1 MNRPAPSLPSAR
13 DARRELR
20 RGASPAPN
28 LRPRVVIREGDVI
41 YVIYFRVPSEI
52 RRPDASRLASTP
64 HRAASPPRA
73 AKDDL
78 LADLVFALATQA
90 RDKIQK
96 DFNELVVEP
105 FADPDPGPLPDL
117 VPPSQ
122 LADPDSKFVA
132 VDVRGTRV
140 VVHYKEHVVRDD
152 LGDGDADGKG
162 STDEHGVDALVCLHG
177 ANGSEFSFRRL
188 LPRVAAAAPGTRCIA
203 FDRPPYGLSTR
214 PDPPGRLSGDG
225 SGDASSSG
233 VDFVYTAAGQAELTL
248 ALMDALGIRTAAL
261 LGHSAGAPVALDAA
275 LVAPE
280 RVRSYIAVAPAVF
293 LGDPP
298 KKRDP
303 PGEKDDDG
311 DAKKGGGGGGG
322 IKLPLDRQLRFAWFR
337 FLVSRDGPGLN
348 VVRGSVRR
356 QMAAIEEGR
365 AYADLPPETKAAYTR
380 PTRTEN
386 WDVGL
391 LQLFRAG
398 SFGGDGERLRG
409 EMPKLAANGVKV
421 AIVVGEK
428 DRTTPPP
435 LSEALRDALVDAGV
449 GDVRYE
455 LMPMASHLPMEEE
468 AGGVRERFEAI
479 VVDVVSAL

>member
-1 MNRPAPSLPSAR
+1 M
-13 DARRELR
+13 
-20 RGASPAPN
+20 
-28 LRPRVVIREGDVI
+28 
-41 YVIYFRVPSEI
+41 
-52 RRPDASRLASTP
+52 
-64 HRAASPPRA
+64 
-73 AKDDL
+73 
-78 LADLVFALATQA
+78 
-90 RDKIQK
+90 
-96 DFNELVVEP
+96 
-105 FADPDPGPLPDL
+105 
-117 VPPSQ
+117 
-122 LADPDSKFVA
+122 
-132 VDVRGTRV
+132 
-140 VVHYKEHVVRDD
+140 
-152 LGDGDADGKG
+152 
-162 STDEHGVDALVCLHG
+162 
-177 ANGSEFSFRRL
+177 
-188 LPRVAAAAPGTRCIA
+188 
-203 FDRPPYGLSTR
+203 
-214 PDPPGRLSGDG
+214 
-225 SGDASSSG
+225 
-233 VDFVYTAAGQAELTL
+233 YTAAGQAELTL
-248 ALMDALGIRTAAL
+248 ALMDALGVRTAAL

-275 LVAPE
+275 LIAPE
-280 RVRSYIAVAPAVF
+280 RVGSYIAVAPAVF

-298 KKRDP
+298 
-303 PGEKDDDG
+303 GEKDDDG
-311 DAKKGGGGGGG
+311 NAKKGGGGGGGGG

-391 LQLFRAG
+391 LQLFRGG
-398 SFGGDGERLRG
+398 SFGGNGERLRG

>member
-1 MNRPAPSLPSAR
+1 MRVASSVAAHRPPRTSVRASSSGRTTSSTSSPSGCRS
-13 DARRELR
+13 
-20 RGASPAPN
+20 
-28 LRPRVVIREGDVI
+28 RPVG
-41 YVIYFRVPSEI
+41 PT
-52 RRPDASRLASTP
+52 RRPSHR

-140 VVHYKEHVVRDD
+140 VVHYKEHVVRDEP
-152 LGDGDADGKG
+152 GDGDADGKG
-162 STDEHGVDALVCLHG
+162 KISTDDGVDALVCLHG

-214 PDPPGRLSGDG
+214 PDPPGRSSGDG
-225 SGDASSSG
+225 SEDASSSG

-275 LVAPE
+275 LLAPE

-298 KKRDP
+298 
-303 PGEKDDDG
+303 GEKDEDG
-311 DAKKGGGGGGG
+311 TRAKKAGAGG

-337 FLVSRDGPGLN
+337 FLVSQDGPGLN

-365 AYADLPPETKAAYTR
+365 TYADLPPETKAAYVR
-380 PTRTEN
+380 PTKAEN

-391 LQLFRAG
+391 LQLFRGG
-398 SFGGDGERLRG
+398 SFGGDGERLRA
-409 EMPKLAANGVKV
+409 EMPKLAANGVEV

-435 LSEALRDALVDAGV
+435 LSEALRDACVAAGV
-449 GDVRYE
+449 EDVRYE

>member
-1 MNRPAPSLPSAR
+1 MRVASSVAAHRPPRTSVR
-13 DARRELR
+13 
-20 RGASPAPN
+20 ASSSGRATSSTSSTSGC
-28 LRPRVVIREGDVI
+28 RPRSVG
-41 YVIYFRVPSEI
+41 PT
-52 RRPDASRLASTP
+52 RRAS
-64 HRAASPPRA
+64 HRHRTAPPRA

-78 LADLVFALATQA
+78 LADLVSALATQA

-132 VDVRGTRV
+132 VDVRGTRI
-140 VVHYKEHVVRDD
+140 VVHYKEHVVRDEP
-152 LGDGDADGKG
+152 GDEDADGKR
-162 STDEHGVDALVCLHG
+162 STDDGVDALVCLHG

-214 PDPPGRLSGDG
+214 PDPPGRSSGDG
-225 SGDASSSG
+225 SGDASSSSSG
-233 VDFVYTAAGQAELTL
+233 VDFAYTAAGQAELTL
-248 ALMDALGIRTAAL
+248 ALMDALGVRTAAL

-275 LVAPE
+275 LIAPE

-322 IKLPLDRQLRFAWFR
+322 IKVPLDRQLRFAWFR

-391 LQLFRAG
+391 LQLFRGG

>member
-1 MNRPAPSLPSAR
+1 MRVASSVAAHRPPRTSVRASSSGRTTSSTSSPSRSVGPT
-13 DARRELR
+13 
-20 RGASPAPN
+20 
-28 LRPRVVIREGDVI
+28 
-41 YVIYFRVPSEI
+41 
-52 RRPDASRLASTP
+52 RRPSHR

-105 FADPDPGPLPDL
+105 FADPDPGPLPGL

-152 LGDGDADGKG
+152 LGDDDADGKG

-225 SGDASSSG
+225 SEDASSSSG

-261 LGHSAGAPVALDAA
+261 LGHSAGAPA
-275 LVAPE
+275 
-280 RVRSYIAVAPAVF
+280 RHT
-293 LGDPP
+293 
-298 KKRDP
+298 
-303 PGEKDDDG
+303 
-311 DAKKGGGGGGG
+311 
-322 IKLPLDRQLRFAWFR
+322 
-337 FLVSRDGPGLN
+337 SRC
-348 VVRGSVRR
+348 R
-356 QMAAIEEGR
+356 
-365 AYADLPPETKAAYTR
+365 AAYHSRAR
-380 PTRTEN
+380 PR
-386 WDVGL
+386 
-391 LQLFRAG
+391 
-398 SFGGDGERLRG
+398 
-409 EMPKLAANGVKV
+409 
-421 AIVVGEK
+421 
-428 DRTTPPP
+428 
-435 LSEALRDALVDAGV
+435 
-449 GDVRYE
+449 
-455 LMPMASHLPMEEE
+455 
-468 AGGVRERFEAI
+468 
-479 VVDVVSAL
+479 

>member
-1 MNRPAPSLPSAR
+1 MRVASSVAAHRHPRTSVRASSSGRATSSTSSPS
-13 DARRELR
+13 
-20 RGASPAPN
+20 GC
-28 LRPRVVIREGDVI
+28 RPRSIG
-41 YVIYFRVPSEI
+41 PT
-52 RRPDASRLASTP
+52 RRPS
-64 HRAASPPRA
+64 HRHRTASPPRA
-73 AKDDL
+73 AKDEL

-132 VDVRGTRV
+132 VDVRGTPV
-140 VVHYKEHVVRDD
+140 VVHYKEHVVRRDP
-152 LGDGDADGKG
+152 GDGDPDGGKG
-162 STDEHGVDALVCLHG
+162 DKYGVDALVCLHG

-214 PDPPGRLSGDG
+214 PDPPREGGGG
-225 SGDASSSG
+225 SGDASGSAG
-233 VDFVYTAAGQAELTL
+233 VNFVYTAAGQAELTL
-248 ALMDALGIRTAAL
+248 ALMDALGIQTAAL

-298 KKRDP
+298 
-303 PGEKDDDG
+303 GEKDEDG
-311 DAKKGGGGGGG
+311 KAKKAGGGG

-337 FLVSRDGPGLN
+337 FLVSQDGPGLN

-365 AYADLPPETKAAYTR
+365 TYADLPPETKAAYMR
-380 PTRTEN
+380 PTRAEN

-391 LQLFRAG
+391 LQLFRGG
-398 SFGGDGERLRG
+398 SFGGDGERLRS
-409 EMPKLAANGVKV
+409 EMPKLAANDVEV

-435 LSEALRDALVDAGV
+435 LSEALRDALIAAGV
-449 GDVRYE
+449 RDVRYE
-455 LMPMASHLPMEEE
+455 LLPEASHLPMEEE
-468 AGGVRERFEAI
+468 AGGVRERFEAV

>member
-1 MNRPAPSLPSAR
+1 MRVASSVAAHRPPRTSVRASSSGG
-13 DARRELR
+13 RRHSRHLL
-20 RGASPAPN
+20 A
-28 LRPRVVIREGDVI
+28 
-41 YVIYFRVPSEI
+41 I
-52 RRPDASRLASTP
+52 RRPDASLPRIDTAP
-64 HRAASPPRA
+64 SPPRA

-140 VVHYKEHVVRDD
+140 VVHYKEHVVRDEP
-152 LGDGDADGKG
+152 GDGDADGKG
-162 STDEHGVDALVCLHG
+162 KGSTDEPGVDALVCLHG

-214 PDPPGRLSGDG
+214 PDPPGRSSGDR

-248 ALMDALGIRTAAL
+248 ALMDALGVRTAAL

-298 KKRDP
+298 
-303 PGEKDDDG
+303 GEKDEDG
-311 DAKKGGGGGGG
+311 TGAKKGGGGGG

-337 FLVSRDGPGLN
+337 FLVSQDGPGLN

-365 AYADLPPETKAAYTR
+365 AYADLPPETKAAYMR
-380 PTRTEN
+380 PTRTEKLGT
-386 WDVGL
+386 WAC
-391 LQLFRAG
+391 FSCSAAG
-398 SFGGDGERLRG
+398 PS
-409 EMPKLAANGVKV
+409 AATASVC
-421 AIVVGEK
+421 ARRCPSSRRTASRWRSSWEK
-428 DRTTPPP
+428 RTEP
-435 LSEALRDALVDAGV
+435 R
-449 GDVRYE
+449 R
-455 LMPMASHLPMEEE
+455 
-468 AGGVRERFEAI
+468 RRCRRR
-479 VVDVVSAL
+479 

>member
-1 MNRPAPSLPSAR
+1 MRVASSVAAHRPPRTSVRASSSGRTTSSTSSPSRSVGPT
-13 DARRELR
+13 
-20 RGASPAPN
+20 
-28 LRPRVVIREGDVI
+28 
-41 YVIYFRVPSEI
+41 
-52 RRPDASRLASTP
+52 RRPSHR

-152 LGDGDADGKG
+152 LGDDDADGKG

-214 PDPPGRLSGDG
+214 PDPPGRSSGDG
-225 SGDASSSG
+225 SEDASSSPG

-298 KKRDP
+298 
-303 PGEKDDDG
+303 GEKDEDG
-311 DAKKGGGGGGG
+311 SGAKKGGGGVG

-337 FLVSRDGPGLN
+337 FLVSQDGPGLN

-365 AYADLPPETKAAYTR
+365 TYADLPPETKAAYMR
-380 PTRTEN
+380 PTKAEN

-391 LQLFRAG
+391 LQLFRGG
-398 SFGGDGERLRG
+398 SFGGDGERLRA

-435 LSEALRDALVDAGV
+435 LSEALRDACVDAGV

-468 AGGVRERFEAI
+468 AGGVREKFEAI

>member
-1 MNRPAPSLPSAR
+1 MRVASSVAAHRHPRTSVRASSSGRATSSTSSPS
-13 DARRELR
+13 
-20 RGASPAPN
+20 GC
-28 LRPRVVIREGDVI
+28 RPRSIG
-41 YVIYFRVPSEI
+41 PT
-52 RRPDASRLASTP
+52 RRPS
-64 HRAASPPRA
+64 HRHRTASPPRA

-140 VVHYKEHVVRDD
+140 VVHYKEHVVGTREP
-152 LGDGDADGKG
+152 GDGDADGKG
-162 STDEHGVDALVCLHG
+162 DKYGVDALVCLHG

-214 PDPPGRLSGDG
+214 PDPPTGGDG
-225 SGDASSSG
+225 SPGDASGSAG
-233 VDFVYTAAGQAELTL
+233 VNFVYTAAGQAELTL

-261 LGHSAGAPVALDAA
+261 LGHSAGAPVALDTA

-298 KKRDP
+298 
-303 PGEKDDDG
+303 GEKDEDG
-311 DAKKGGGGGGG
+311 KAKKAGGGG

-337 FLVSRDGPGLN
+337 FLVSQDGPGLN
-348 VVRGSVRR
+348 VVRGNVRR

-365 AYADLPPETKAAYTR
+365 TYADLPLETKAAYMR
-380 PTRTEN
+380 PTRAEN

-391 LQLFRAG
+391 LQLFRGG
-398 SFGGDGERLRG
+398 SFGGDGERLRS
-409 EMPKLAANGVKV
+409 EMPKLAANDVEV

-435 LSEALRDALVDAGV
+435 LSEALRDALIAAGV
-449 GDVRYE
+449 RDVRYE
-455 LMPMASHLPMEEE
+455 LLPEASHLPMEEE